1 MTSIVL
7 PPFSIGYLEKCQ
19 RRLNLSLKSYSSD
32 LLTNIICS
40 AVFTETV
47 WNTFDS
53 CFKTGLGSMHYLLPM
68 LLNNSSLVWYQSLY
82 WPFLCCYD
90 KISKGQK
97 VISHSSRT
105 RESQGQGASW
115 LSITQETASLV
126 TCSTISILTWWSIVG
141 DTHFS
146 YPFHKVLTHS

>member
-1 MTSIVL
+1 MVVISKTLGEGSVTSIVL
-7 PPFSIGYLEKCQ
+7 PPFSIGHLEKCQ

-68 LLNNSSLVWYQSLY
+68 LFNNSSLVWYQSLY
-82 WPFLCCYD
+82 WPFYAAMTKYLRD
-90 KISKGQK
+90 RKLFLIALEPGKAK
-97 VISHSSRT
+97 VKEPAGS
-105 RESQGQGASW
+105 A
-115 LSITQETASLV
+115 L
-126 TCSTISILTWWSIVG
+126 
-141 DTHFS
+141 
-146 YPFHKVLTHS
+146 HKRLLPW